1 MQWPWKRAGSQD
13 QLIVSWCDQ
22 ALAFVEARH
31 GDGRYTIQRMGVV
44 EQGSDSPKTFA
55 ERLTGMGLAGH
66 PAMAM
71 LCTEQSM
78 LLQIP
83 APAVPAEELRSAA
96 RYQIRDMVDIHIDDL
111 TLDVLQV
118 GDAREKSTGQ
128 LFVVAATNTAIR
140 ELMQLASSM
149 AWPLQVIDV
158 QEMAQRN
165 LQSAWAQQAGFAQK
179 ATAALV
185 VANDKQALLTIC
197 AAGELYYS
205 RRLDLPTGFMAMQW
219 SGALGVEV
227 APVDAYTPVD
237 EYVPDY
243 GRPASTLGLEDTG
256 PGGADPAQRVL
267 VELQR
272 SLDLWDRSWTRL
284 PLASVSVYAGA
295 RTAELADWLRQGL
308 GQSVAIKDPTSLFE
322 GVPELSEAHK
332 LRCLPLLGVLLRAG
346 AER

>member
-1 MQWPWKRAGSQD
+1 MQWPWKRASSQD
-13 QLIVSWCDQ
+13 QLIVSWCGQ

-31 GDGRYTIQRMGVV
+31 GDGRYTIKRMGVV
-44 EQGSDSPKTFA
+44 EQGADSLKAFV

-96 RYQIRDMVDIHIDDL
+96 RYQIRDMVDTHIDDL
-111 TLDVLQV
+111 TLDVLHV
-118 GDAREKSTGQ
+118 GDGHAKTTGQ
-128 LFVVAATNTAIR
+128 LFVVAAANAAIR
-140 ELMQLASSM
+140 DIMQLASSM
-149 AWPLQVIDV
+149 EWPLRVIDV

-165 LQSAWAQQAGFAQK
+165 LQSAWAQHAGFAQR

-185 VANDKQALLTIC
+185 VANDKQALLTIS
-197 AAGELYYS
+197 AAGELYYC
-205 RRLDLPTGFMAMQW
+205 RRLDLPAGFMAMQW
-219 SGALGVEV
+219 SGAAGVEA

-243 GRPASTLGLEDTG
+243 GRPASAFGLEDTSL
-256 PGGADPAQRVL
+256 GGADPAQRVL

-272 SLDLWDRSWTRL
+272 SLDLWDRTWSNL
-284 PLASVSVYAGA
+284 PLASVSVYAGG
-295 RTAELADWLRQGL
+295 RTVELADWLRQGL
-308 GQSVAIKDPTSLFE
+308 GQSVANKDPTSLFE
-322 GVPELSEAHK
+322 GVPELTEAHK

-346 AER
+346 AES